1 MSIKKSLQRVWL
13 SKVCSKLDENSF
25 PQLNEKLFS
34 DTLYASKDYPCLQ
47 CGLHFIFVCDSLTPF
62 SLTIQN
68 ESSLQVLMH
77 RSIVEMKIE
86 VILMSFSNIYF
97 LKKNRICSYFSLILP
112 ERFWIFS
119 ELALKPTVGSHEIAC
134 YHQCSLQNEL
144 GLI

>member
-1 MSIKKSLQRVWL
+1 MGAEFCEAWSSVSIKKSLQRVWL

-97 LKKNRICSYFSLILP
+97 LKKIEFAHISVLFCLKDSGFSLNL
-112 ERFWIFS
+112 
-119 ELALKPTVGSHEIAC
+119 L
-134 YHQCSLQNEL
+134 
-144 GLI
+144 